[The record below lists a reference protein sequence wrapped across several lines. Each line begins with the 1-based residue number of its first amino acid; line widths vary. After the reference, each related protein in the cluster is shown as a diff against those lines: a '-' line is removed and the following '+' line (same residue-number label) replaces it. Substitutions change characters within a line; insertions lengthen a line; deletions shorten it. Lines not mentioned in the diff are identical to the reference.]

1 MKKVNVSTT
10 IHNRVRACGCCLE
23 PSCHT
28 CAHGHWSASVRMAK
42 YFLSKQIF
50 SACCLQQL
58 IITQHFIRGEKP
70 LARCTVDAFPGGG
83 SHHKNQICRHRDLWW
98 RTFSAVTFELG
109 QVLGLHILHTLVTA
123 AEQGDEEQSSR
134 LIRGDQS
141 SRHTQP
147 RTTATSPSGKSE
159 LRGKSGD
166 KKLIWQI
173 SGWVVAASGARP
185 GLLLVLPTVTGWS
198 LVLSWPCGHRL
209 VATLVSQQSTCPL
222 SSVHSVQCP
231 TH

>member
-123 AEQGDEEQSSR
+123 AEQGMRSR
-134 LIRGDQS
+134 AADWSEVTRAA
-141 SRHTQP
+141 
-147 RTTATSPSGKSE
+147 ATLSHAPPPP
-159 LRGKSGD
+159 
-166 KKLIWQI
+166 
-173 SGWVVAASGARP
+173 ARAEN
-185 GLLLVLPTVTGWS
+185 LNYAEK
-198 LVLSWPCGHRL
+198 
-209 VATLVSQQSTCPL
+209 VATRS
-222 SSVHSVQCP
+222 
-231 TH
+231 

>member
-109 QVLGLHILHTLVTA
+109 QVLGWVSTFCTPWWL
-123 AEQGDEEQSSR
+123 QQSRGEEQSSR

-173 SGWVVAASGARP
+173 SGWLVAASGARP
-185 GLLLVLPTVTGWS
+185 GLLLVLS
-198 LVLSWPCGHRL
+198 LVDLWCSADR
-209 VATLVSQQSTCPL
+209 VDTD
-222 SSVHSVQCP
+222 
-231 TH
+231 